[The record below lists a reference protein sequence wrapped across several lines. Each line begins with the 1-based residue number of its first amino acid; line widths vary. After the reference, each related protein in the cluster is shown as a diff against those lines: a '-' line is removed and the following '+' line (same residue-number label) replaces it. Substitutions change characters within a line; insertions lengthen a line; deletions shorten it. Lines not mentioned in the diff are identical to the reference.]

1 MLEKIPKLRRQE
13 SGTWHDGSGGYF
25 LLETLADLIESRA
38 NTMRRTAAI
47 LWEKA
52 EKFKAEQ
59 KAWPLGAERTNRNL
73 TQIRIIKPNNC
84 APIAVKI
91 QED

>member
-1 MLEKIPKLRRQE
+1 
-13 SGTWHDGSGGYF
+13 
-25 LLETLADLIESRA
+25 
-38 NTMRRTAAI
+38 MRRTAAI

-52 EKFKAEQ
+52 EKFKAKQ
-59 KAWPLGAERTNRNL
+59 KARPPGAERTNRNL
-73 TQIRIIKPNNC
+73 TQIRIIKPNDC